1 MRFLDKI
8 ALNRLIA
15 IITSFILSII
25 KIFSPKFYIVLSKMG
40 NAFDPRCDRH
50 VTAIFQP
57 RVSADKAVKLFV
69 YKYHYYSINLLQ

>member
-25 KIFSPKFYIVLSKMG
+25 KMFSPNTDVVAPPKKRRPLR
-40 NAFDPRCDRH
+40 DLL
-50 VTAIFQP
+50 
-57 RVSADKAVKLFV
+57 DKWIK
-69 YKYHYYSINLLQ
+69 